1 MISSED
7 GIHWGK
13 LSESPLKNHNVWS
26 RDIRDFDLIYA
37 KGQFIFVGKENNR
50 EYNSLIYSSRDGL
63 HWNKV
68 LEDNTVQLQNAY
80 YVNNLYWVT
89 DEYGTIYTSYD
100 GRQWEKHKPVT
111 NQRINSIIWDGKK
124 YLLLY
129 DKGAIATARDVNK
142 LIDIVIDN
150 KIIDMN
156 MHPIIESGRVLVP
169 VRGTFEALGAEVIG
183 DAENRIIN
191 ISSK

>member
-1 MISSED
+1 M
-7 GIHWGK
+7 
-13 LSESPLKNHNVWS
+13 
-26 RDIRDFDLIYA
+26 
-37 KGQFIFVGKENNR
+37 
-50 EYNSLIYSSRDGL
+50 

-142 LIDIVIDN
+142 LIDN